1 MADLEW
7 SVADGIGTIR
17 LNRPEQRNAF
27 TFDMVAEWAELLRT
41 ARTDDDVRVVV
52 LTGTGDKAFCSGV
65 DLSSISN
72 ANPDLTPLERKS
84 QLHDQ
89 IHRVALELEALDKPV
104 IASINGV
111 AVGAGLDMALMCDL
125 RIASRS
131 ARMSEGY
138 VKVGLTPGDGG
149 AYYLPRLVGT
159 SKALELLLTGD
170 FVTADEAHRIGM
182 VNRVVDPGGPRRG
195 HHCAGRADRGFAA
208 GDRADDQARH
218 LSVGRHR
225 PADRAGP
232 DLVALRGRRGD
243 RGRGRGARRHEG
255 QAPPGL
261 PRPVDRRPADQR
273 RQQRPPAGRPTR

>member
-7 SVADGIGTIR
+7 SVADGVGTIR

-27 TFDMVAEWAELLRT
+27 TFDMVAQWAELLRT
-41 ARTDDDVRVVV
+41 ARTDEDVRVVV

-131 ARMSEGY
+131 ARLSEGY

-170 FVTADEAHRIGM
+170 FISADEAHRIGL
-182 VNRVVDPGGPRRG
+182 VNRVVDPDEL
-195 HHCAGRADRGFAA
+195 AEATTALAA
-208 GDRADDQARH
+208 QIA
-218 LSVGRHR
+218 S
-225 PADRAGP
+225 
-232 DLVALRGRRGD
+232 
-243 RGRGRGARRHEG
+243 
-255 QAPPGL
+255 APPVTVRMIKRATYQSAGTDL
-261 PRPVDRRPADQR
+261 RTALDLISSHFAVVAATEDAAEALAAMQEK
-273 RQQRPPAGRPTR
+273 RPPVFHGR

>member
-7 SVADGIGTIR
+7 SVADGVGTIR

-27 TFDMVAEWAELLRT
+27 TFDMVEQWAELLRT

-84 QLHDQ
+84 QLHER

-131 ARMSEGY
+131 ARLSEGY

-170 FVTADEAHRIGM
+170 FVSADEAHRIGM
-182 VNRVVDPGGPRRG
+182 VNRVVDHDDLAEATAALAAQIAAAPPVTVRMIKRATYQS
-195 HHCAGRADRGFAA
+195 AGADLRTALDLASSHFAVVA
-208 GDRADDQARH
+208 ATEDAAEALAAMKDK
-218 LSVGRHR
+218 R
-225 PADRAGP
+225 PP
-232 DLVALRGRRGD
+232 VFRGR
-243 RGRGRGARRHEG
+243 
-255 QAPPGL
+255 
-261 PRPVDRRPADQR
+261 
-273 RQQRPPAGRPTR
+273 

>member
-182 VNRVVDPGGPRRG
+182 VNRVVDPEDLAEATTALAAQIAASPPVTVRMIKRATYQS
-195 HHCAGRADRGFAA
+195 AGTDLRTALDLISSHFAVVA
-208 GDRADDQARH
+208 ATEDAAEALAAMKDK
-218 LSVGRHR
+218 R
-225 PADRAGP
+225 PP
-232 DLVALRGRRGD
+232 VFRGR
-243 RGRGRGARRHEG
+243 
-255 QAPPGL
+255 
-261 PRPVDRRPADQR
+261 
-273 RQQRPPAGRPTR
+273 